1 MGCWRKNVF
10 TDKNI
15 ILIKANFTNRNEA
28 HMNENKLGKNY
39 LLLLQGQAVSNI
51 GNMIYRIAYMWWVQ
65 SITGSTMQTSI
76 AVLLSMIP
84 NIILAP
90 YIADY
95 ISTRNLKNIIII
107 SDNFSGLLNI
117 FAAFLIISGIFNIYT
132 LYVLILFMGV
142 STCFFKPSAFALL
155 PQLVNKKLLVKA
167 NGLNSTISSITSV
180 IGVALGSYLLSKF
193 NISFIFFINGVTFL
207 LSAFSECFIKYT
219 SEKVNISKKI
229 SLITGLRVLKDGV
242 QDINSFKF
250 ILLFG
255 ATNFFLSVLVVYLP
269 FLASDVIIYGYMK
282 NAESIAMIIAG
293 VFVGKIGIEKYIRDD
308 RIVYIALFIII
319 IGYFLL
325 GLQMDNSVLI
335 IAEVF
340 IGSGVLFTGV
350 IINSILQ
357 SRTENNQMTKI
368 ATLKN
373 LFSDVFMTVGTLTAG
388 ILGLYASPSIIVF
401 SLFFIFLLMIILFYY
416 FFEMKRTNVTTK

>member
-416 FFEMKRTNVTTK
+416 FFEMRRTNVTTK

>member
-15 ILIKANFTNRNEA
+15 ILIKANFTNKNEA

-416 FFEMKRTNVTTK
+416 FFEMRRTNVTTK

>member
-1 MGCWRKNVF
+1 
-10 TDKNI
+10 
-15 ILIKANFTNRNEA
+15 
-28 HMNENKLGKNY
+28 MNENKLGKNY

-416 FFEMKRTNVTTK
+416 FFEMRRTNVTTK

>member
-1 MGCWRKNVF
+1 
-10 TDKNI
+10 
-15 ILIKANFTNRNEA
+15 
-28 HMNENKLGKNY
+28 
-39 LLLLQGQAVSNI
+39 
-51 GNMIYRIAYMWWVQ
+51 
-65 SITGSTMQTSI
+65 MQTSI

-416 FFEMKRTNVTTK
+416 FFEMRRTNVTTK

>member
-15 ILIKANFTNRNEA
+15 ILIKANFTNRNDA

-416 FFEMKRTNVTTK
+416 FFEMRRTNVTTK